1 MKAEKRFAEMV
12 DRDLSGQFDD
22 LVLEEVVELALLCTQ
37 PHPNLRP
44 RMSEVLKVLEGL
56 VEQFGYEQTQNGY
69 EARAPS
75 VSRNYSN
82 GHEENSFIIEAIELS
97 GPR

>member
-1 MKAEKRFAEMV
+1 MKAEKRFVEMV
-12 DRDLSGQFDD
+12 DRDLKGEFDN

-44 RMSEVLKVLEGL
+44 KMSEVLKVLEGL
-56 VEQFGYEQTQNGY
+56 VEQCEEGY
-69 EARAPS
+69 EARGPS

-82 GHEENSFIIEAIELS
+82 DREEHSFIIEAIELS